1 MTSSHAK
8 EIASAL
14 QQAAGTPQANL
25 MNTVLP
31 DTQYDVPARSSP
43 WALFGIFLRLGLTCF
58 GGPAAHI
65 GYFREEFVR
74 RRRWLDE
81 HTYSDLVALCQFLP
95 GPGSSQIGIAIGRIR
110 GGVLGALAAWL
121 GFTLPSVVLLV
132 AFGYGYTHMGQA
144 GSVQLLHGLK
154 VAALAVVAQAV
165 WSMGRSLC
173 PDTSRATIAVAAAIL
188 VTVLGAAAGQIVA
201 IVLAGIA
208 GATLLKT
215 ATDMPEA
222 PVGMPGTRRGAVIC
236 LATFVALL
244 LGLPFAAK
252 WAHMYW
258 LDLFSSFYR
267 VGSLVFGGGH
277 VVLPLLQAIVVPRG
291 WVSIN
296 EFLAGYGAA
305 QAIPGPLFTF
315 AAFLGAIGRGVPSG
329 PAGAALATLAIFLP
343 SFLLVGAALPLW
355 GKLRAFAPMR
365 RAMSGINAAVVGIL
379 LAALY
384 DPVWT
389 SAVHSATDFCLGALA
404 LLLLTWWRLPSW
416 AVVLIIAA
424 VTWVVT

>member
-1 MTSSHAK
+1 MT
-8 EIASAL
+8 
-14 QQAAGTPQANL
+14 T
-25 MNTVLP
+25 MLP
-31 DTQYDVPARSSP
+31 DTQCDVPARSSP

-65 GYFREEFVR
+65 GYFREEFVQ

-81 HTYSDLVALCQFLP
+81 HTYSDIVALCQFLP
-95 GPGSSQIGIAIGRIR
+95 GPGSSQVGIAIGRIR
-110 GGVLGALAAWL
+110 GGVLGAVAAWL

-132 AFGYGYTHMGQA
+132 AFGYGYTHMGHTW
-144 GSVQLLHGLK
+144 SVQLLHGLK
-154 VAALAVVAQAV
+154 VAAVAVVAQAV
-165 WSMGRSLC
+165 WSMGRTLC
-173 PDTSRATIAVAAAIL
+173 PDRSRATIAVIATL
-188 VTVLGAAAGQIVA
+188 VVTVLGATAGQIVA
-201 IVLAGIA
+201 IVLAGVA

-215 ATDMPEA
+215 ATDMPKA
-222 PVGMPGTRRGAVIC
+222 PAGMPGTKRGAVIC

-244 LGLPFAAK
+244 IGLPLAAS
-252 WAHMYW
+252 WAHVYW

-277 VVLPLLQAIVVPRG
+277 VVLPLLQAVVVPRG

-329 PAGAALATLAIFLP
+329 PGGAALATLAIFLP

-355 GKLRAFAPMR
+355 GKLRTFAPMR
-365 RAMSGINAAVVGIL
+365 RAMAGINAAVVGIL
-379 LAALY
+379 FAALY

-389 SAVHSATDFCLGALA
+389 SAVHSAIDFCIAVLA

-416 AVVLIIAA
+416 AVVLITAA
-424 VTWVVT
+424 VTWAVT

>member
-1 MTSSHAK
+1 
-8 EIASAL
+8 
-14 QQAAGTPQANL
+14 
-25 MNTVLP
+25 MNAMLS
-31 DTQYDVPARSSP
+31 DTQEVVPARSSP

-65 GYFREEFVR
+65 GYFRDEFVQ

-81 HTYSDLVALCQFLP
+81 HTYSDIVALCQFLP
-95 GPGSSQIGIAIGRIR
+95 GPGSSQVGIAIGRIR
-110 GGVLGALAAWL
+110 GGIAGAVAAWL

-132 AFGYGYTHMGQA
+132 AFAYGYTHMGQA

-154 VAALAVVAQAV
+154 IAAVAVVAQAV

-173 PDTSRATIAVAAAIL
+173 PDWSRATIAVMGTII
-188 VTVLGAAAGQIVA
+188 VTLLGATVGQIVA
-201 IVLAGIA
+201 IVLGGIA
-208 GATLLKT
+208 GAALLKS
-215 ATDMPEA
+215 ATNMPEA
-222 PVGMPGTRRGAVIC
+222 PIGMPGTKRGAVFC
-236 LATFVALL
+236 LAVFVALL
-244 LGLPFAAK
+244 LGLPLAARL
-252 WAHMYW
+252 ANVYW

-277 VVLPLLQAIVVPRG
+277 VVLPLLQAVVVPHG
-291 WVSIN
+291 WVTNN

-315 AAFLGAIGRGVPSG
+315 AAFLGAIGSGVPSG

-365 RAMSGINAAVVGIL
+365 RAMAGINAAVVGIL

-384 DPVWT
+384 DPVWA
-389 SAVHSATDFCLGALA
+389 SAVHSAPDFCIAVLA
-404 LLLLTWWRLPSW
+404 LLMLTWWRLPSW
-416 AVVLIIAA
+416 AVVLITAA